1 MAAPLRTY
9 TDAARAGPLALAA
22 GLLFACLAQ
31 TPHAPAQAPRLQND
45 GLFIPVPG
53 RLDSSAVDQIE
64 AKIKAA
70 LKRPTAPVRKVI
82 LDFNPEDQATATGD
96 VYMAMRL
103 MRFVRGLRQQHPN
116 LLTVAFVHNDVS
128 RHTVLPVLA
137 CKEIVMSP
145 KARIGRV
152 LLREDPP
159 LSPEARSAYEEVA
172 GLWPSPDLIRKMIDP
187 GMTLRRVQTPGGP
200 RYIDERIARD
210 RGKLKQALEKL
221 RITFASDEDF
231 AKRVHVEAGVPPGLG
246 PGEENTWL
254 DARRARDEYELCK
267 REVKDRNELARQ
279 YGLPLHTLH
288 ENALLGRTRVGWRID
303 LTSTVNKAKLDSLE
317 RRIKAA
323 IGRGANVIILHLDCE
338 GGDTDDVV
346 STARELS
353 RLKDQSGAH
362 DVLTIAYVPPRR
374 SLGAATFLA
383 LGCSQI
389 LMAKDSYLGDFEY
402 LKNSGGKLESAR
414 AMLPRMAD
422 ERGVPAALFR
432 ATLQPD
438 LTLFRVRSKT
448 DPGRFWVLTAD
459 ELENQGKAE
468 KEDNQPA
475 EWERDARLPTPKGE
489 WFKISAPLANEW
501 GIARFADVEN
511 VEDLYKRCELD
522 PARVRVS
529 RDDWLDKVAEF
540 FREEV
545 VKIFLVMI
553 GIAGLILELKMPGT
567 GVPGVVA
574 AICFVLFF
582 WAHSFVGQFTLLAVF
597 LFLLGL
603 IMIGLEIFVLPG
615 FGVTGIS
622 GIALVIASLVLVTLE
637 RMPETTQDW
646 LSIGATV
653 TTLGISLVAAIVG
666 ACVLAWY
673 LPHIPFA
680 SRLVLQPPT
689 EDERG
694 VDRDAFGGRPDEAAA
709 LLGAI
714 GVAATTLR
722 PAGKVRFGD
731 EYVDVVAEGAYV
743 TPGTRVQVVE
753 IEGNRI
759 VVKEV

>member
-1 MAAPLRTY
+1 MAAALRTY
-9 TDAARAGPLALAA
+9 LSAARAGPLIGAA
-22 GLLFACLAQ
+22 VLLLACLAQ
-31 TPHAPAQAPRLQND
+31 PAPAQAPRLQND

-53 RLDSSAVDQIE
+53 RLDSAAVDQIE
-64 AKIKAA
+64 VRVNAA
-70 LKRPTAPVRKVI
+70 LKRPAAPVRKVI
-82 LDFNPEDQATATGD
+82 FDFNPEGQATAAGD
-96 VYMAMRL
+96 VYMGMRL
-103 MRFVRGLRQQHPN
+103 MRYIRRLRQQHPS
-116 LLTVAFVHNDVS
+116 LLTVAFVHADVS

-145 KARIGRV
+145 RARLGHV
-152 LLREDPP
+152 QLREDPP

-187 GMTLRRVQTPGGP
+187 AMTLRRVQTPGGP
-200 RYIDERIARD
+200 RYLDEKTALD
-210 RGKLKQALEKL
+210 RTKLKQALEKL
-221 RITFASDEDF
+221 KIPFTNDDDF
-231 AKRVHVEAGVPPGLG
+231 AKRVRVEEGVPPGLG

-267 REVKDRNELARQ
+267 RLLSSRKDVASQ

-288 ENALLGRTRVGWRID
+288 EHALLGRTRVGWRID

-323 IGRGANVIILHLDCE
+323 VGRGANVIILYLDCE

-346 STARELS
+346 STARMLS
-353 RLKDQSGAH
+353 TLKDDSGAH
-362 DVLTIAYVPPRR
+362 DVLTVAYVPPRR
-374 SLGAATFLA
+374 ALGAATFLA

-402 LKNSGGKLESAR
+402 LKGSGGKLESAR
-414 AMLPRMAD
+414 AMLPKMAD

-438 LTLFRVRSKT
+438 LPLFRVRSKS
-448 DPGRFWVLTAD
+448 DPGRYWVLAAD
-459 ELENQGKAE
+459 EL
-468 KEDNQPA
+468 DNQARAAQEENRPA
-475 EWERDARLPTPKGE
+475 EWERDAALPTPKGE
-489 WFKISAPLANEW
+489 WFKISAPLAYEW
-501 GIARFADVEN
+501 GIARHADVDN
-511 VEDLYKRCELD
+511 VDDLYKRCDLD

-540 FREEV
+540 FREEI
-545 VKIFLVMI
+545 VKIVLVMI
-553 GIAGLILELKMPGT
+553 GIAGLILELKMPGA
-567 GVPGVVA
+567 GLPGVVA
-574 AICFVLFF
+574 AVCFVLFF

-603 IMIGLEIFVLPG
+603 ILIGLEIFVLPG

-646 LSIGATV
+646 VSVGTTV
-653 TTLGISLVAAIVG
+653 TTLGVSLLAAIVG

-673 LPHIPFA
+673 LPHIPYA
-680 SRLVLQPPT
+680 SRLVLQPPG
-689 EDERG
+689 EDEQG

-743 TPGTRVQVVE
+743 NPGARVQVVE